1 MDSAVLFSN
10 REIEMSSNLKSFDET
25 FNEGGEGFN
34 PHQETAAA
42 RAAQAAEAR
51 MANLVLHAQDLRAAW
66 NAAVAKYTTAR
77 GVSMSD
83 LAKIEREVGAT
94 RLEMVELKAR
104 GAI

>member
-1 MDSAVLFSN
+1 M
-10 REIEMSSNLKSFDET
+10 SNLKTFDQT

-34 PHQETAAA
+34 PYQETAAA

-51 MANLVLHAQDLRAAW
+51 MADMMARAKDLRAAW
-66 NAAVAKYTTAR
+66 NVAVAKYTTAR

-94 RLEMVELKAR
+94 RLEMAELKAR
-104 GAI
+104 GAF